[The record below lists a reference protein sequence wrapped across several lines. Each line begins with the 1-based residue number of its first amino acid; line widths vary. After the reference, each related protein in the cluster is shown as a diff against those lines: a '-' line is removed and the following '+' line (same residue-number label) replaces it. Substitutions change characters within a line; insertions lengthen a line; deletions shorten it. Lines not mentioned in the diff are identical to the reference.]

1 MEQHKPQIPAHE
13 SEHLDDCLM
22 MLEQHSADLEASRKK
37 AAAKKATAQK
47 SKRKTG
53 KLTRRLQVINTAA
66 CFLMIFAVAGKL
78 AVTKRAHGYLQSEN
92 RNIAEFPEFSLR
104 SYFSGEYT
112 DGIVNYYTDSIPNRE
127 GLRNIANKF
136 TGLFGIHTGGVE
148 IIGNAGTVDQEP
160 EQAAVTTAAQTVT
173 AYTGTRATTVTEATV
188 TTEAIQTKKRTEVPA
203 DGEIVNSSVIITGKG
218 TPNVRAMPM
227 FSGRLEKGRR
237 YAELLNQ
244 YKEMVGDQV
253 NIYNMSV
260 PLASAYYA
268 PTNMA
273 DQFSNQHDCI
283 NNIAA
288 SLKNVINVDVYDTLE
303 QHADEY
309 IYFRTDHHWQPLGAY
324 YAAQQFAETAGVP
337 FAELSTFEECVT
349 ENYTG
354 SMYGYANYLEDLK
367 TYPDTF
373 TYYKPQN
380 EYTITYYDES
390 FSNPKDGTLF
400 VEYEG
405 SATTYSTILGGD
417 LNIAEIKTDVGNGRT
432 LVLIK
437 NSYGNALVPFFVG
450 SFERIYVVDFRY
462 VKIGMNDF
470 FNRVGATD
478 VLFGMAMSSCYTT
491 EHIDAMQEIM
501 Y

>member
-1 MEQHKPQIPAHE
+1 MEQQKPKTGSHD

-22 MLEQHSADLEASRKK
+22 MLEQHRADLDEPRKK
-37 AAAKKATAQK
+37 AAAKKAAMQK
-47 SKRKTG
+47 KRKKSG
-53 KLTRRLQVINTAA
+53 KIRRQIQIINTAA
-66 CFLMIFAVAGKL
+66 CFLMLFGIGGKL
-78 AVTKRAHGYLQSEN
+78 VVTKRAQGFLQSEN

-127 GLRNIANKF
+127 GLRNVANKF
-136 TGLFGIHTGGVE
+136 TNLFGIHTNGIEV
-148 IIGNAGTVDQEP
+148 IGNAGTVDQEP
-160 EQAAVTTAAQTVT
+160 QETNITTGTNTVT
-173 AYTGTRATTVTEATV
+173 AYTGTRATVTTQTSV
-188 TTEAIQTKKRTEVPA
+188 TTEPIQTKKRTEVPA
-203 DGEIVNSSVIITGKG
+203 DGEIVNSSVIISGKG

-227 FSGRLEKGRR
+227 FSGRLEKGQR
-237 YAELLNQ
+237 YAELLNR

-253 NIYNMSV
+253 NVYNMSV
-260 PLASAYYA
+260 PLSSAFYA
-268 PTNMA
+268 PTNMK
-273 DQFSNQHDCI
+273 DQFSDQHDCI
-283 NNIAA
+283 NNIAVN
-288 SLKNVINVDVYDTLE
+288 LKNVINVDVYDTLDY
-303 QHADEY
+303 HSDEY

-324 YAAQQFAETAGVP
+324 YAAEVFAETAGVP
-337 FAELSTFEECVT
+337 FADLSTYEESVT

-367 TYPDTF
+367 TYPDTLTF
-373 TYYKPQN
+373 YKPQN
-380 EYTITYYDES
+380 DYTVKYYDES
-390 FSNPKDGTLF
+390 FSNPQDGSLF

-405 SATTYSTILGGD
+405 SANTYSTILGGD

-437 NSYGNALVPFFVG
+437 NSYGNALVPFFTG
-450 SFERIYVVDFRY
+450 SFETIYVVDFRY

-478 VLFGMAMSSCYTT
+478 ILFGMAMSSCYTT
-491 EHIDAMQEIM
+491 EHIDAMEEIM